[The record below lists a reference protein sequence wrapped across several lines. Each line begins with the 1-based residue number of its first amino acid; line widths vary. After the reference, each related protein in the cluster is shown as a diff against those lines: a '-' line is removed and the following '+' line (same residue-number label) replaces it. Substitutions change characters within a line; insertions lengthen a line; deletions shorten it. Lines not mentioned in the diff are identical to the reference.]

1 MQQQITFKNESIQR
15 IVMASMAKRKQSIS
29 DALQSESV
37 DSIVAKAVM
46 DELREQVSTGVV
58 QEDVRSLVGF
68 DELWGATW
76 RKYGNQGA
84 IPESLIIAIEAK
96 AKVA

>member
-1 MQQQITFKNESIQR
+1 MQQITFKNESVQR
-15 IVMASMAKRKQSIS
+15 IVLASLARRKQSIS

-46 DELREQVSTGVV
+46 DELREQVATNTVK
-58 QEDVRSLVGF
+58 EDVRNLVGF

-76 RKYGNQGA
+76 RKYGTHGS
-84 IPESLIIAIEAK
+84 IPDSLVEALEAK
-96 AKVA
+96 GKGA